1 MEKQSEKPRQSTS
14 RPVAKKVVYLSRK
27 KRQHDAPAYKSTGCK
42 ITAYKPSKKR
52 IKLNQPTNRDARS
65 GAARD
70 PTASQPTCRDA
81 QKKEKRKKGKKKV
94 VVDWPI

>member
-1 MEKQSEKPRQSTS
+1 MGKKSEKPRQPTS

-81 QKKEKRKKGKKKV
+81 QKKKK
-94 VVDWPI
+94 